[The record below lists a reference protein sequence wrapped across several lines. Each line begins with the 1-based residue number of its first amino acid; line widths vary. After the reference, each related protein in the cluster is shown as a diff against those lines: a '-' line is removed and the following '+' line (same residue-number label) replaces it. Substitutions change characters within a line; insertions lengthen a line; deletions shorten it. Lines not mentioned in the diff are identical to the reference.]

1 VKKLQY
7 LEKIEFNKVYLD
19 CRTAMKL
26 STSLVAAVSVNFAVA
41 DVHTGPHPRY
51 AAATTTTWE
60 EAHMSMPPLSTSS
73 AVHHTTEP
81 LPQSTKAHKH
91 AGNGGKHDSG
101 TKGHHPGYKM
111 SMSKSSK
118 GKSHKTAAPTPHPK
132 SSKALSHPVKK
143 AKSIKSKA
151 SHSLPSKAAKMISSS
166 KANKTTASGSQWVAP
181 SKEDSMVPAT
191 KAEEILNDNTTTPE
205 AQGTDTSVLKVLG
218 NEKAVD
224 VILTG
229 GKNSHQAKIRDEDS
243 VNLKE
248 QEHHASLLSDTYN
261 SSSMAVTSGV
271 IAGGVCL
278 LASAFYMLW

>member
-1 VKKLQY
+1 
-7 LEKIEFNKVYLD
+7 
-19 CRTAMKL
+19 MKL

-51 AAATTTTWE
+51 AATTTTWE
-60 EAHMSMPPLSTSS
+60 EVHMSMPPLSTSS
-73 AVHHTTEP
+73 AVHHATEP
-81 LPQSTKAHKH
+81 LPHSTKAHKH
-91 AGNGGKHDSG
+91 AGDGGKHDSG
-101 TKGHHPGYKM
+101 PKGHHPGYKM

-132 SSKALSHPVKK
+132 SSKALSHPVEK
-143 AKSIKSKA
+143 AKSSKA

-181 SKEDSMVPAT
+181 STEDSMAT
-191 KAEEILNDNTTTPE
+191 AEEILHDNTTTPE

-229 GKNSHQAKIRDEDS
+229 GKNTHQAKIRGEDS
-243 VNLKE
+243 VNLKG

-261 SSSMAVTSGV
+261 SSSMAVTSGA

>member
-1 VKKLQY
+1 MKKLQY
-7 LEKIEFNKVYLD
+7 LEKIENKVYLD

-51 AAATTTTWE
+51 AATTTTWE
-60 EAHMSMPPLSTSS
+60 EAHMSMPLSTSS
-73 AVHHTTEP
+73 AVHHAAEP

-91 AGNGGKHDSG
+91 AGGGGKHDSG
-101 TKGHHPGYKM
+101 PKGHHPGYKM

-181 SKEDSMVPAT
+181 STEGSMAPAT
-191 KAEEILNDNTTTPE
+191 KAEDILNDNTTTPE

-243 VNLKE
+243 VNLKG

-261 SSSMAVTSGV
+261 SSSMAVTSGA